1 MHTPHPRLAHA
12 NWRTSSYSASSG
24 DCVEVAELADGGWAV
39 RDSKNPT
46 GPALIVA
53 SSAWAAF
60 TTGVRDD
67 EFH

>member
-1 MHTPHPRLAHA
+1 MHIPDPRLAGA
-12 NWRTSSYSASSG
+12 SWRTSSYSASSG
-24 DCVEVAELADGGWAV
+24 ECVAVAGLADGGRAV

-46 GPALIVA
+46 GPALIVTP
-53 SSAWAAF
+53 SAWAAF

>member
-12 NWRTSSYSASSG
+12 NWRTSTYSGASG
-24 DCVEVAELADGGWAV
+24 ECVEVAGLTDGGWAV
-39 RDSKNPT
+39 RDSKNST
-46 GPALIVA
+46 GPALIVE

-60 TTGVRDD
+60 AMGVRDD